1 MLGNPEKSKSED
13 KAKLNREIKDLRA
26 RLVAQQQQ
34 VRAGKLPVLV
44 LIEGW
49 SAAGK
54 GSLIKEIISEMDPR
68 FYQVSSPAVI
78 PESESRYP
86 FLYPFAKAIP
96 ENGQLVFLD
105 SGWMES
111 AVRKSLRLEI
121 TGEEYKRRIRQVNEF
136 ERQLRDGGYLVLKIF
151 LDIDKEEQ
159 FSRLK
164 ALRES
169 ADTEWRVTKDDLWQ
183 HAEYARFR
191 KAYDEFME
199 KTGDAVPWHVLDGK
213 HKKAA
218 VRDALKL
225 LVTKIGKA
233 LENGRY
239 VGDPFVEKFP
249 LVRMPKLKD
258 VDLSPSID
266 DEKYKKELK
275 KLQARLSELHNILY
289 RKKIPVILCYEGW
302 DAAGKGGNI
311 RRVAYPLDPRGVDV
325 HPIASPEPHEKAR
338 HYLWRFWNRLP
349 KTGHIAIFDR
359 TWYGRVMVE
368 RLEGFC
374 TEKDWKRAYNEINEF
389 ERQLTDWGA
398 VVLKFW
404 IHIDQDTQL
413 ARFTDRQNTPEKQ
426 WKITDEDWRNRDKWP
441 QYEVAVDEMLEKTS
455 TKNAPWYI
463 IESNDKKYARI
474 KTLRLIVKKLEKAI
488 EESY

>member
-1 MLGNPEKSKSED
+1 MLNNFEKSKTED
-13 KAKLNREIKDLRA
+13 KTVLNREIKELRA
-26 RLVAQQQQ
+26 RLVASQQQ
-34 VRAGKLPVLV
+34 VRAGKLPVFV

-68 FYQVSSPAVI
+68 FYQVISPALI

-86 FLYPFAKAIP
+86 FLYPYAKAIP
-96 ENGQLVFLD
+96 ENGQVVFLD
-105 SGWMES
+105 SGWMEA
-111 AVRKSLRLEI
+111 AVRQSLRLEI
-121 TGEEYKRRIRQVNEF
+121 SREEYKRRIRMVNEF

-151 LDIDKEEQ
+151 LHIDREEQ
-159 FSRLK
+159 TERLK

-183 HAEYARFR
+183 HREYGSFM
-191 KAYDEFME
+191 KAYDDFME
-199 KTGDAVPWHVLDGK
+199 KTNEAVPWHILDGRRRK
-213 HKKAA
+213 TA

-225 LVTKIGKA
+225 LTAKIDKA
-233 LENGRY
+233 LAKGRY
-239 VGDPFVEKFP
+239 NGEPFEEKFP
-249 LVRMPKLKD
+249 LVKMPPLKE
-258 VDLSPSID
+258 VDLSPAIS
-266 DEKYKKELK
+266 EEEYKKELK
-275 KLQARLSELHNILY
+275 KLQSRLSELHNIIY

-325 HPIASPEPHEKAR
+325 HPIASPLPHELNR
-338 HYLWRFWNRLP
+338 QYLWRFWTRLP
-349 KTGHIAIFDR
+349 RTGHSCIFDR

-374 TEKDWKRAYNEINEF
+374 TEKDWQRAYNEINEF
-389 ERQLTDWGA
+389 ERMLTDWGA
-398 VVLKFW
+398 VVMKFW

-413 ARFTDRQNTPEKQ
+413 ARFSDRQNTPEKQ
-426 WKITDEDWRNRDKWP
+426 WKITEEDWRNREKWP
-441 QYEVAVDEMLEKTS
+441 QYEVAVDEMLAKTS
-455 TKNAPWYI
+455 TQNAPWYI

-474 KTLRLIVKKLEKAI
+474 KTLRLIVKTLEKAV
-488 EESY
+488 EEKL